1 MRMKCENHSDRI
13 ASQSCQNC
21 NTSLCDPCAIYME
34 NGSVMCDRCS
44 LLAILKQQHQGT
56 EDKLFA
62 KKEYRLKVTEKRK
75 RQDFIRKTVLYTFV
89 LVVAFVSL
97 RVFHQLNMPKNEE
110 INLSEHTDV
119 MLYILDQAI
128 HDYIQDN
135 SGELPNRLADLI
147 GRYLPAE
154 KVDRRTLAGF
164 SYEKGT
170 PPSYR
175 LRLKP
180 NIDDPMAG
188 IVFTDEGFEF
198 E

>member
-1 MRMKCENHSDRI
+1 MKCENHSDRI
-13 ASQSCQNC
+13 AAQRCQNC
-21 NTSLCDPCAIYME
+21 STPLCDQCAINME

-44 LLAILKQQHQGT
+44 LLSILKQQHQ
-56 EDKLFA
+56 ESQDKLLA
-62 KKEYRLKVTEKRK
+62 KKEYRLRIAEKNK
-75 RQDFIRKTVLYTFV
+75 RQVFIRKTVLYTFV

-97 RVFHQLNMPKNEE
+97 RAFHQRNMPKNEE

-128 HDYIQDN
+128 NDFIQDS
-135 SGELPNRLADLI
+135 SGELPNRLTDLI
-147 GRYLPAE
+147 GRYLPAK
-154 KVDRRTLAGF
+154 KVGRHTLAKF

-175 LRLKP
+175 LQLKR

-188 IVFTDEGFEF
+188 MVFTDEGLEL